1 MTGVDS
7 TLENWSKLSGLFL
20 VLLLEVSVPSSAQ
33 AQTGP
38 CGLEAGI
45 WGISP
50 AACALAKRPD
60 EAARQFGGEA
70 LLELEKRNYVQDG
83 AVCGIFS
90 NETSGSTCKISF
102 ECERAMGHTDIEIVS
117 NREIKFGK
125 KYIYCGKGVL
135 PFK

>member
-1 MTGVDS
+1 MTGVGS

-20 VLLLEVSVPSSAQ
+20 VLLLELSVPSS

-50 AACALAKRPD
+50 AACALAKRPT
-60 EAARQFGGEA
+60 EAATQFGREA
-70 LLELEKRNYVQDG
+70 LLELEKRNYVSDG

-90 NETSGSTCKISF
+90 DEISGSTCKISF
-102 ECERAMGHTDIEIVS
+102 ECGRAMGHTDIEIVS
-117 NREIKFGK
+117 NREMKFGK
-125 KYIYCGKGVL
+125 KYIFCEKGVL